1 MESKMSEEKLEK
13 EDELLEMF
21 KKMTAKDLE
30 KLVKELECLEK
41 PDVAKSQTTNATKT
55 TDNDKN

>member
-1 MESKMSEEKLEK
+1 MSEEKLEK